1 MIAEIEKYKENL
13 KELYNFQSFD
23 WDTMPESA
31 RQKAHELLM
40 EWIEEQFKLLK

>member
-1 MIAEIEKYKENL
+1 MTVEIEQFKENL

-31 RQKAHELLM
+31 RKKAHELLM
-40 EWIEEQFKLLK
+40 VWVEEQFELLK